1 MTDPSLTLAGA
12 AIPKAPQELKPRS
25 RSGWRKVECFDC
37 GASYGMSRAQIRLGL
52 HPCRCGAG
60 LMVPSDLDDC
70 AELAPEQLPRHP
82 LAALEQERQERRA
95 IRENRSQGHVHQCRA
110 CSKLIAHPRAEC
122 SCGFDNGAG
131 AYREGS
137 SYTPTARATVT
148 VPPLAH
154 LQPSTRAERAQY
166 QRDRAAGADLP
177 F

>member
-12 AIPKAPQELKPRS
+12 AIPKAPQELSKR
-25 RSGWRKVECFDC
+25 GGQRKCECFSC
-37 GASYGMSRAQIRLGL
+37 GECAGYFSRAAIRDGRLP
-52 HPCRCGAG
+52 HCHCGAG
-60 LMVPSDLDDC
+60 VLVPSVLEDC
-70 AELAPEQLPRHP
+70 AELAPDSLPRHP

-110 CSKLIAHPRAEC
+110 CSKLIPHPRAEC